1 MSSSYIVTLKSS
13 ATEDDIKKAAQDITE
28 NGGEVIRTFN
38 SVILKGLAAKIPDS
52 YLDNF
57 KSLNGDVVDFVEPDQ
72 QVHTQ

>member
-1 MSSSYIVTLKSS
+1 MSLSSLSS
-13 ATEDDIKKAAQDITE
+13 ISSHMDE
-28 NGGEVIRTFN
+28 GGEVIRTFN